1 MPPPPRLPPAHQ
13 GKTQAVPGT
22 VRLFWASGH
31 AAAVHHRPAGSAVNT
46 VSEALQPPREDAM
59 LGIPAFPCRKTLLP
73 PREGAVV
80 ERDGIGLNLSALEQP
95 DGGLLPAGY
104 PVRPERRPSSAPPK
118 KENGN
123 GT

>member
-22 VRLFWASGH
+22 VRLFWARGH

-80 ERDGIGLNLSALEQP
+80 ERGGIGLNLSALEQP
-95 DGGLLPAGY
+95 DGGLLGRLP
-104 PVRPERRPSSAPPK
+104 
-118 KENGN
+118 
-123 GT
+123 GTP